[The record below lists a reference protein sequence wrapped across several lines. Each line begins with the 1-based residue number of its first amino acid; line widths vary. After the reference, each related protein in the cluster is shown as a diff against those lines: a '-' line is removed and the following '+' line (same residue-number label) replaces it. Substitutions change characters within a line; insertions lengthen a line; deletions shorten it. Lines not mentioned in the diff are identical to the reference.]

1 MAKRSR
7 SAARPGQIRPTRR
20 PARPAGRS
28 GTAAATDVLRSAPT
42 GLDDASM
49 AQVDLDLPVEERA
62 VARDRRERGR
72 ADAAVPA
79 RGRGLLPSS
88 LLAAR
93 AAQEYDYVI
102 RDVRRIGLVG
112 GGLVVLLAILYVLI
126 EVVHIVTI

>member
-1 MAKRSR
+1 
-7 SAARPGQIRPTRR
+7 
-20 PARPAGRS
+20 
-28 GTAAATDVLRSAPT
+28 
-42 GLDDASM
+42 M